1 MHLSVC
7 IYWNTLRT
15 DTVIR
20 QFGYI
25 YLSSIKTVLFNA
37 LETTIK
43 DNLFSINIRLS
54 LVVFIKPL
62 FEHIVTNLLYI
73 VT

>member
-7 IYWNTLRT
+7 IHWNTLRT

-25 YLSSIKTVLFNA
+25 YLSFIKKVLFNA

-54 LVVFIKPL
+54 LVVLIKPL
-62 FEHIVTNLLYI
+62 FEHIVLNL
-73 VT
+73 